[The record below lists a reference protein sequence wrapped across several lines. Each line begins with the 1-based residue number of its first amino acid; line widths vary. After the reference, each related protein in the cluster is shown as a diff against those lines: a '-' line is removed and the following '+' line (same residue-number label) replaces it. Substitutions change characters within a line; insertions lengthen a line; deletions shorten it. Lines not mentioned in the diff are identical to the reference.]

1 MDVGQHMPDMDEL
14 PNQFSVEITRTDKN
28 MMISQIDL
36 HYAYGQM
43 KRSEETSQQIV
54 LALSGGKRS
63 LIRLFLGLAIF
74 RMLFQEKID
83 RTLECYTQQW
93 LDDMIVVIR
102 AGRKEHEKKVLD
114 VLKKKMLDAEPMER
128 IPNCSQKNHKL
139 KSSLYAVQQLAK
151 TLIRLSESINSL
163 QKRLRKN
170 QILNWGKRE
179 EDFN

>member
-102 AGRKEHEKKVLD
+102 AGRKEHEKK
-114 VLKKKMLDAEPMER
+114 
-128 IPNCSQKNHKL
+128 
-139 KSSLYAVQQLAK
+139 YW
-151 TLIRLSESINSL
+151 T
-163 QKRLRKN
+163 
-170 QILNWGKRE
+170 
-179 EDFN
+179 F